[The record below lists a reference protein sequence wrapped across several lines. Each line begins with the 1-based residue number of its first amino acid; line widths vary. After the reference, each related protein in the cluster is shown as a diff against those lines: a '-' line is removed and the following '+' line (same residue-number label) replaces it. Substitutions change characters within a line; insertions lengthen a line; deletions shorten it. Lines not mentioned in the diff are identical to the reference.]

1 MILQGLFQRALQ
13 MATPLMLGSLGEVW
27 VERTGLMNMAIDGI
41 FIMGAWG
48 GFVGAYLSGSVW
60 VGLPV
65 AVLCGVLLGGVYG
78 LFTIRLKQHQIVTG
92 VAINILAGGLSV
104 YLYRVLFGVPL
115 IPLMSPTLSPL
126 AVPLLCDIP
135 WVGPVLFRQNVLTYA
150 ALALMPLGWW
160 LLFRT
165 RMGLVLRSTGANP
178 EAVDAAGLSVERE
191 RFRAL
196 MVSSALCSLGGAFY
210 SIGYLGMYSGDII
223 GGRSWIAFAIC
234 FLGNWNP
241 LGAMIGALAF
251 GIADAAG
258 ITLQTSGIR
267 WLPNELLIALPYI
280 LTIVATVLRSHF
292 NVPASLGIP
301 YVKERG

>member
-280 LTIVATVLRSHF
+280 LTIVATVLRSRF